1 MAARLVPGLAPRAVV
16 LGVRPRPAGLL
27 VAGVSYDEADE
38 EGEAF
43 LYRLDAKAELEQ
55 ERQRRAVVDR
65 LIDSLVP
72 GHATM
77 ELFTFEERR
86 FWGLKRHRKY
96 LRDHE

>member
-1 MAARLVPGLAPRAVV
+1 M
-16 LGVRPRPAGLL
+16 
-27 VAGVSYDEADE
+27 SYDEADE

-43 LYRLDAKAELEQ
+43 RYRLDARAEEARD
-55 ERQRRAVVDR
+55 RQRRVVVDR

-72 GHATM
+72 GHARM